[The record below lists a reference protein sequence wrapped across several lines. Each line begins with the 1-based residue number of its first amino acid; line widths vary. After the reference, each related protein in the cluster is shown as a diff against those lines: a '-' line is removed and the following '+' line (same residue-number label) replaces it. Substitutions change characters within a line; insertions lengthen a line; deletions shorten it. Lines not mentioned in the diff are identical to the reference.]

1 LNTAAAKAKALPAR
15 TLRGITGHY
24 DQLRSDLQSC
34 VGNGERAAWV
44 RSASGMIDQYTKVL
58 EADYEA
64 QRFGGAKASPAAKE
78 ARSEVAVAYRKLQ
91 AEISEV
97 QASLDI
103 D

>member
-1 LNTAAAKAKALPAR
+1 
-15 TLRGITGHY
+15 
-24 DQLRSDLQSC
+24 
-34 VGNGERAAWV
+34 
-44 RSASGMIDQYTKVL
+44 MIDKYTKVL

-78 ARSEVAVAYRKLQ
+78 ARSEVAVAYRRLQ